1 MMRSSMKRLISES
14 KSNVNAD
21 LLIIIRPKHEE
32 IDLEKSQLSIPDS
45 RKTLL

>member
-21 LLIIIRPKHEE
+21 LLTIIRAKNEG
-32 IDLEKSQLSIPDS
+32 IDLEKRHLSIPDS
-45 RKTLL
+45 RKMLL

>member
-21 LLIIIRPKHEE
+21 LLIIIRSKNEG
-32 IDLEKSQLSIPDS
+32 IDLEKMAIIHS
-45 RKTLL
+45 